1 MWRSAIRRPPPP
13 PWLRLRL
20 VVVGV
25 HLGEPLPLV
34 RELVLGEAG
43 VHRAGLDA
51 GVAVD
56 ALVGVDVEHLDV
68 VVVGL
73 VRRRVDAV
81 DRTDLDTRVVL
92 GPDAG
97 LCDYVRHVL
106 LATRTRGRSARTQA
120 REAPMIPT
128 GIRWPRDP
136 PHGRDG
142 QCRLRSSSPADRLRG
157 PGEVPGARSPAPR
170 T

>member
-1 MWRSAIRRPPPP
+1 MWRSAITRPPAPGSLGP
-13 PWLRLRL
+13 GL
-20 VVVGV
+20 VVLGV
-25 HLGEPLPLV
+25 DLGVLLPLV

-56 ALVGVDVEHLDV
+56 ALVGVDVEHLDL

-81 DRTDLDTRVVL
+81 DGTDLDARVVL

-97 LCDYVRHVL
+97 LCDYIGHF
-106 LATRTRGRSARTQA
+106 
-120 REAPMIPT
+120 
-128 GIRWPRDP
+128 
-136 PHGRDG
+136 
-142 QCRLRSSSPADRLRG
+142 
-157 PGEVPGARSPAPR
+157 ARSRVAR
-170 T
+170 R

>member
-1 MWRSAIRRPPPP
+1 MWRSAITRPPPRP
-13 PWLRLRL
+13 ALGLGLVVLRVRLRVL
-20 VVVGV
+20 
-25 HLGEPLPLV
+25 LPLV
-34 RELVLGEAG
+34 RELVLREAG
-43 VHRAGLDA
+43 IDRAGLDA

-56 ALVGVDVEHLDV
+56 ALVGVDVEHLDG

-73 VRRRVDAV
+73 VRGRVDAV
-81 DRTDLDTRVVL
+81 DRADLDTRVVL

-106 LATRTRGRSARTQA
+106 LETRTRGGSARPAA

-136 PHGRDG
+136 PHGRDRQRG
-142 QCRLRSSSPADRLRG
+142 LRSP
-157 PGEVPGARSPAPR
+157 
-170 T
+170 